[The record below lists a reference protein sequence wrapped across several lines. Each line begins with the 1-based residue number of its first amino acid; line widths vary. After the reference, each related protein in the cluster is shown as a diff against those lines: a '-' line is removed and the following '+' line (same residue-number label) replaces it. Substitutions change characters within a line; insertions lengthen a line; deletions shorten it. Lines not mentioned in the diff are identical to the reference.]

1 MAKKVKDYYD
11 LAYARDL
18 SRRLQEAS
26 PAFDG
31 QKFSLLLEK
40 DLENLE
46 FSQRQELLA
55 KSIKECLPLSYQDSL
70 KVFEKILGPEL
81 EGGLGMFSEG
91 YWLWPIGKYIE
102 LYGDKEFEL
111 SAAFSKELTKRFTGE
126 FSMRPLLARYPKDT
140 MALLIEWSQDENLR
154 VRRLA
159 SECMRIRLP
168 WAKRQTVVLDY
179 LEDFTTILTNLKEDK
194 DKSIQKSVAN
204 NLNDLYKE
212 APDKFERILQTWKRE
227 DLSPSCA
234 WIIKHASRTKIKK
247 CRQKIEKSGF

>member
-1 MAKKVKDYYD
+1 M
-11 LAYARDL
+11 
-18 SRRLQEAS
+18 E
-26 PAFDG
+26 
-31 QKFSLLLEK
+31 E
-40 DLENLE
+40 LE

-55 KSIKECLPLSYQDSL
+55 KSIKGCLPLSYQDSL

-91 YWLWPIGKYIE
+91 YWLWPIGKYVE
-102 LYGDKEFEL
+102 LFGDKEFEL

-126 FSMRPLLARYPKDT
+126 FSMKPLLARYPKDT

-179 LEDFTTILTNLKEDK
+179 L
-194 DKSIQKSVAN
+194 
-204 NLNDLYKE
+204 
-212 APDKFERILQTWKRE
+212 
-227 DLSPSCA
+227 
-234 WIIKHASRTKIKK
+234 
-247 CRQKIEKSGF
+247 